1 ENAVLQASEGIDIQE
16 ASNINLKN
24 ITMISK
30 NTRPVGYVLNS
41 DSIRIDGLR
50 FKDSAEVLLQVQGER
65 SKDIQLLNSNTAAA
79 KQKLIAGF
87 GAGEAIVSWALPVAT
102 EPAKKTK
109 SKKKQ

>member
-1 ENAVLQASEGIDIQE
+1 
-16 ASNINLKN
+16 
-24 ITMISK
+24 MISK
-30 NTRPVGYVLNS
+30 NTRPVAYVLNS

-87 GAGEAIVSWALPVAT
+87 GAGEAMVSWTLPVAT